1 MVVSAKP
8 SLITLSSNLLYCICL
23 QCVYHARFFSDL
35 TPKINRRHSIINL
48 FLHCPNSQKPKEIVS
63 FDKCISINVLC
74 LGIKTQKQTQELP
87 IVADFWFVYIIFIVW
102 VALCWMLRHLYMSDC
117 GLTPLP
123 GLLLSPR
130 AYVFSMQETVNCNKS
145 WRGRPVE
152 TNGSAFDK

>member
-74 LGIKTQKQTQELP
+74 LGIKKQTNTRIAHCGRFLICLHHIYCLSRSLLNAQTSLHVRLWAHSAAGP
-87 IVADFWFVYIIFIVW
+87 SPLSKG
-102 VALCWMLRHLYMSDC
+102 LCFFYAGNSQL
-117 GLTPLP
+117 
-123 GLLLSPR
+123 
-130 AYVFSMQETVNCNKS
+130 
-145 WRGRPVE
+145 
-152 TNGSAFDK
+152 